1 MERWWDGLINV
12 KVNVFY
18 ENDYKRDNSISEDID
33 LLEERGKNSFQ
44 KFVYIALI
52 DNKKGNF
59 RQKLPLGNQD
69 IQIDLNRS
77 HVRRKSPYWY
87 SRKALGVIYR
97 YIVWINPRRRWKERN
112 MGSRRGKAI
121 LRSGTAWRMQIL
133 ILGQ

>member
-44 KFVYIALI
+44 KFVYVALI

-97 YIVWINPRRRWKERN
+97 YRLYLFNIRVDDFNVFCR
-112 MGSRRGKAI
+112 
-121 LRSGTAWRMQIL
+121 
-133 ILGQ
+133 